1 MRPFERGDV
10 LFEDQPIIALQH
22 TGSKSY
28 AWACE
33 HCLKYLGPPK
43 TSSTSLATTTTTT
56 TSSSSKR
63 KREEEEVEGVEE
75 DGFQHKLV
83 PVQCRGGCEHYYC
96 CRECEAAAWSKY
108 HCVMCTSSSS
118 SSSSSAPCNSIKS
131 KGKPDASV
139 MREFYEHADA
149 TNDTFRLAGRVSR
162 SPFPLNLIVAS
173 PSNFLASSHNRV
185 VKFYAMLLLSVL
197 RKMDCMEPLQWAET
211 NGKSL
216 PRSLLLEVECVRY
229 AWKKPWWLSVAL
241 PEDVDEEEEE
251 DFRKQLQELA
261 RDSFALLREA
271 LMPAVVSGSAGKN
284 REELGEKK
292 NLDLLF
298 DLELYG
304 ALIGMFELN
313 NLGIEL
319 RGGAIEGTGFYPLH
333 SCLNHSCD
341 PNVLVLFESETED
354 EEEESQTSKCYV
366 YALKD
371 IARGEEVVVSYLD
384 DSDLKL
390 STNER
395 KKLLLDYME
404 DCLCSVCV
412 KNCT

>member
-75 DGFQHKLV
+75 DGFQHKPV

>member
-56 TSSSSKR
+56 SSSSSKR

-75 DGFQHKLV
+75 DGFQHKPV

-197 RKMDCMEPLQWAET
+197 RKMNCMEPLQWAET

-390 STNER
+390 E
-395 KKLLLDYME
+395 Y
-404 DCLCSVCV
+404 C
-412 KNCT
+412 